1 LLDRFGRKK
10 AEGAPPL
17 KPRTSV
23 QG

>member
-1 LLDRFGRKK
+1 LDRFGRKK

>member
-1 LLDRFGRKK
+1 FGRKK